1 MQPAKRTEGTEN
13 VQPVTPAPVITL
25 LAPAPTARQ
34 DRLLRLAEVEH
45 LTGLKKSSLYGMA
58 RTGKF
63 VKPIKLSAR
72 CVAWSEAAVLQWIAD
87 RVAGVQQ

>member
-1 MQPAKRTEGTEN
+1 
-13 VQPVTPAPVITL
+13 
-25 LAPAPTARQ
+25 
-34 DRLLRLAEVEH
+34 LRLAEVES

-72 CVAWSEAAVLQWIAD
+72 CVAWSEAAVQKWIAD
-87 RVAGVQQ
+87 RVAEGQQ